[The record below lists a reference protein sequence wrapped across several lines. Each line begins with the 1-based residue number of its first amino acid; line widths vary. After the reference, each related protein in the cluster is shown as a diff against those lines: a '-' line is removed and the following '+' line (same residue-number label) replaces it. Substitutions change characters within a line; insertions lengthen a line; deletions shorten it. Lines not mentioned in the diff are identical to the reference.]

1 MAAPRPRPRLLLALP
16 CAPDAPRGNAT
27 TAARLA
33 EELGRRGWEVETTD
47 ADALAAAAPPGLIVV
62 LHAARAAPQ
71 VAAQAAAWGVPY
83 VVLFTGTDLNGKPT
97 PEAVAAV
104 EGAAAAVALG
114 RGSAR
119 RARELFPGARDAIQ
133 TIAQGLAPLPF
144 QPGAAVPEAL
154 ATLPEEAFLVLVP
167 AGVRAVKDP
176 LRAVDALDSL
186 HAERPELRLLFLGP
200 ELETETGVALRAACA
215 QRDWAD
221 WLDAVP
227 RADLPPWL
235 RRADLVLSTSRSEG
249 GAPNSLLEAVLHGT
263 PVLASSIPAH
273 REFPGAAHCFRD
285 DSELRRRLRAT
296 MDEPDPARMEVRKLQ
311 EFARQAHSPNA
322 EALAWDRLLR
332 PLLASS

>member
-1 MAAPRPRPRLLLALP
+1 VAAPRPRPRLLLVLP

-47 ADALAAAAPPGLIVV
+47 ADALAAAAAPEMIVV
-62 LHAARAAPQ
+62 LHAVRAAPQ
-71 VAAQAAAWGVPY
+71 AAAQARAWGVPY

-114 RGSAR
+114 RGAAR
-119 RARELFPGARDAIQ
+119 RARELFPGARDAVH
-133 TIAQGLAPLPF
+133 TIAQGVGPMPF
-144 QPGAAVPEAL
+144 RPGPTPEAL
-154 ATLPEEAFLVLVP
+154 AALPTDAFLVLVP

-186 HAERPELRLLFLGP
+186 HAERPELRLIFLGP

-221 WLDAVP
+221 WIDAVP
-227 RADLPPWL
+227 RAELPPWL

-285 DSELRRRLRAT
+285 DGELRKRLRAT

-311 EFARQAHSPNA
+311 EIARQVHSPNA

-332 PLLASS
+332 PMLAPA